1 MKKLYFILI
10 PAAFANALAV
20 AESFKSKEFNDLKEI
35 PEAVNQALNQEE
47 DEEDEEDEE
56 VLVMS
61 LSAFTDFYNESFS
74 AAEYFITPVY
84 VV

>member
-10 PAAFANALAV
+10 PTAFDNALAV

-35 PEAVNQALNQEE
+35 PEAVTKVLEQE
-47 DEEDEEDEE
+47 DEEEEEE
-56 VLVMS
+56 GVLVMS
-61 LSAFTDFYNESFS
+61 LSSFTDFYNESES
-74 AAEYFITPVY
+74 ATQYFITPVY

>member
-10 PAAFANALAV
+10 PTAFANALAV

-35 PEAVNQALNQEE
+35 PEAVNKALTQ
-47 DEEDEEDEE
+47 EEDEEDEE

-61 LSAFTDFYNESFS
+61 LSAFTDFYNESES
-74 AAEYFITPVY
+74 ATQYFITPVY

>member
-10 PAAFANALAV
+10 PTAFANALAV

-35 PEAVNQALNQEE
+35 PEAVNQALTQ
-47 DEEDEEDEE
+47 EEDEEDEE

-61 LSAFTDFYNESFS
+61 LSAFTDFYNESES
-74 AAEYFITPVY
+74 ATQYFITPVY

>member
-10 PAAFANALAV
+10 PVAFANALAV
-20 AESFKSKEFNDLKEI
+20 AESFKSKEFNSLNEI
-35 PEAVNQALNQEE
+35 PEAVNKALTQ
-47 DEEDEEDEE
+47 DEEDQEDEE

-61 LSAFTDFYNESFS
+61 LSAFTDFYNESES
-74 AAEYFITPVY
+74 ATQYFVTPVY